1 MDLLLDTKANGSK
14 DLVFENGKCPVVQE
28 RASVVAQRLLIRL
41 RTFYQEWFMNVD
53 YGVPYLER
61 ILGKKVKQ
69 STVDAIIQEHI
80 YKERGVTEIIS
91 FTSTMSGR
99 NYSCRFQVKADDGS
113 ITEEI
118 TI

>member
-1 MDLLLDTKANGSK
+1 MLDSKIGGTK
-14 DLVFENGKCPVVQE
+14 DLVFVNGECPVVQDK
-28 RASVVAQRLLIRL
+28 ASVVAQRLLIRL
-41 RTFYQEWFMNVD
+41 RTFYQEWFMNTE

-91 FTSTMSGR
+91 FSSTMR
-99 NYSCRFQVKADDGS
+99 NRDYSCRFSVRTDVGTV
-113 ITEEI
+113 TEEI
-118 TI
+118 II